1 MCDFRIDCVFLVRD
15 ERNDDDGN
23 VCGTAESSV
32 YLYVTNTT
40 AQSNFELSVVRIIII
55 Q

>member
-23 VCGTAESSV
+23 VCGTAEKALFI
-32 YLYVTNTT
+32 Y
-40 AQSNFELSVVRIIII
+40 ICD
-55 Q
+55 